1 MTRLGFSIVWCFD
14 GVKSED
20 KLATDKRKDRKE
32 DDLLYILAL
41 YSILRQDDRGSGSI
55 EPYVHILE
63 PLMRAIPPEEIASEA
78 KEVKVSDRLVP
89 KLHAKLTSCPL
100 FPPNMTTITYNMMKT
115 NGCPCFRIDEIS
127 EGEKLCSI
135 LSKAGIV
142 DAVYSPDGDC
152 VPLGASVIIRKVDI
166 EKDEVHLHLISEI
179 KQFLNLSQE
188 RIIDLCIMLGTDF
201 NKRVTGRGIVKSL
214 KKINEPSFNIDTYE
228 AEFGKEIVRVAICK
242 KFFSITEEDMKHA
255 SFRF

>member
-1 MTRLGFSIVWCFD
+1 MKFTSI
-14 GVKSED
+14 S
-20 KLATDKRKDRKE
+20 
-32 DDLLYILAL
+32 
-41 YSILRQDDRGSGSI
+41 S
-55 EPYVHILE
+55 
-63 PLMRAIPPEEIASEA
+63 
-78 KEVKVSDRLVP
+78 
-89 KLHAKLTSCPL
+89 
-100 FPPNMTTITYNMMKT
+100 
-115 NGCPCFRIDEIS
+115 
-127 EGEKLCSI
+127 
-135 LSKAGIV
+135 
-142 DAVYSPDGDC
+142 
-152 VPLGASVIIRKVDI
+152 
-166 EKDEVHLHLISEI
+166 SEI